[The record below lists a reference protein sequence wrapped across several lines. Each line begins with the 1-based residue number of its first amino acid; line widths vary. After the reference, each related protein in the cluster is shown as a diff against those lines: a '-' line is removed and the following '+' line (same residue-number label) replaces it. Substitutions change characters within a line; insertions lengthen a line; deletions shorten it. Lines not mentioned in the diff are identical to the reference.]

1 MDRIIELFA
10 KNRLLVNVII
20 LVTLAVGIYSYLN
33 IKKEAFP
40 STNFD
45 VMIVQVIYP
54 GASPE
59 DVEQYAMIPLEDE
72 LQTIAGIDEFY
83 SIIIENAGILTIRID
98 MNLKDSRPVK
108 DEIFRRLQNAP
119 NVSKDVSEIKIFE
132 ANANRLPIY
141 NLGLRFKKGMEGS
154 EKELY
159 DISKKF
165 EKELKYVDGVANIEV
180 YGRTD
185 PEIQILADPNKLN
198 EYYTSLSEI
207 VQALSLRNIRS
218 TSGSMKPDENADLE
232 EKNKLLVTTGQFQDP
247 LSITNVIIRSIFN
260 GQPIRIG
267 DVARVEE
274 LFVDK
279 SVYMRVNSQ
288 NGYSINIIKKEDAD
302 ILKTIDNVNKYFENN
317 KATIPNNIEI
327 VPMADNSR
335 TINDLLNAV
344 SSNIITGFIIIFVIL
359 IIFLDFKS
367 AIFTSLGMLIVISVS
382 LIYMTYSGITFN
394 IISLGGI
401 ITVLGMIVD
410 NSIVVSENIFNYHQR
425 GIKGLDA
432 TKSAVGEVFMPML
445 VSTLTTVASFAPII
459 FVTGTMGRLI
469 NQYPRVVI
477 VALIVSIFQA

>member
-1 MDRIIELFA
+1 MNKIIELFA

-20 LVTLAVGIYSYLN
+20 LITLAVGIYSYLN

-59 DVEQYAMIPLEDE
+59 DVEQYAMIPIEDE

-132 ANANRLPIY
+132 ANANRMPIY
-141 NLGLRFKKGMEGS
+141 NLGIRFKEGQEGS

-159 DISKKF
+159 DISKRF

-185 PEIQILADPNKLN
+185 PEIQILADPYKLR
-198 EYYTSLSEI
+198 EYYTSLTEI
-207 VQALSLRNIRS
+207 IQALSLRNIRS
-218 TSGSMKPDENADLE
+218 TSGSMKPSESDNLE
-232 EKNKLLVTTGQFQDP
+232 DKNKLLVTTGQFQDP
-247 LSITNVIIRSIFN
+247 LSITNVIVRSIFN
-260 GQPIRIG
+260 GHPVRIG
-267 DVARVEE
+267 DIARVEE

-279 SVYMRVNSQ
+279 SVYMRVNSKH
-288 NGYSINIIKKEDAD
+288 GYSINIIKKEDAD
-302 ILKTIDNVNKYFENN
+302 ILKTIDNVNQYFEKN
-317 KATIPNNIEI
+317 KSTIPSNIEI

-335 TINDLLNAV
+335 TITDLLNAV
-344 SSNIITGFIIIFVIL
+344 SSNIITGFIIIFIIL

-425 GIKGLDA
+425 GIKGLEA
-432 TKSAVGEVFMPML
+432 TKNAILP
-445 VSTLTTVASFAPII
+445 A
-459 FVTGTMGRLI
+459 I
-469 NQYPRVVI
+469 NVD
-477 VALIVSIFQA
+477 A

>member
-1 MDRIIELFA
+1 MDKIIELFA

-141 NLGLRFKKGMEGS
+141 NLGIRFKKGMEGS

-198 EYYTSLSEI
+198 EYYTSLTEI

-232 EKNKLLVTTGQFQDP
+232 EKN
-247 LSITNVIIRSIFN
+247 
-260 GQPIRIG
+260 
-267 DVARVEE
+267 
-274 LFVDK
+274 
-279 SVYMRVNSQ
+279 M
-288 NGYSINIIKKEDAD
+288 
-302 ILKTIDNVNKYFENN
+302 
-317 KATIPNNIEI
+317 
-327 VPMADNSR
+327 
-335 TINDLLNAV
+335 
-344 SSNIITGFIIIFVIL
+344 
-359 IIFLDFKS
+359 
-367 AIFTSLGMLIVISVS
+367 
-382 LIYMTYSGITFN
+382 
-394 IISLGGI
+394 
-401 ITVLGMIVD
+401 
-410 NSIVVSENIFNYHQR
+410 
-425 GIKGLDA
+425 
-432 TKSAVGEVFMPML
+432 
-445 VSTLTTVASFAPII
+445 
-459 FVTGTMGRLI
+459 
-469 NQYPRVVI
+469 
-477 VALIVSIFQA
+477 